1 MIDKKV
7 KKFYYS
13 AMENMMNEFVNN
25 NESMEDTST
34 EIILLLIDDQN
45 IVASAVKRMLEG
57 NDDIHF
63 HYCQD
68 PSIALQTAIEL
79 SPSVILLDL
88 IMPGINGLTL
98 VKFFRANNNLKDIP
112 IVVMSMKEDGKTKAE
127 AFKTGADDYMVK
139 LPDKIEFVA
148 RVRHQSALG
157 QKRKLEKELA
167 EKTIEIQKKNHII
180 EEKNRQIT
188 SSIEY
193 AKNIQQS
200 ILPQNKRIEEEFQD
214 SFVIFLPKDI
224 VSGDFYWFNKIEN
237 MVFIAALDC
246 TGHGVPGAFMSLIG
260 NSLLNQI
267 VNENKIYSPE
277 KILEKL
283 HNGVRKVL
291 KQESKSSNSRD
302 GMDVAFC
309 VIEKEKNVINFAGAR
324 RPLFLIKGK
333 SKELI
338 EIKGD
343 RKSIGGKQ
351 KENIRVFEKNKIEY
365 CSGDTIYMFSD
376 GFSDQQNKIEKKF
389 GIKKLR
395 ETLKEINIKPLKEQK
410 NILLKELKEHRK
422 EWEQQDDITF
432 LGIKFK

>member
-1 MIDKKV
+1 MG
-7 KKFYYS
+7 
-13 AMENMMNEFVNN
+13 NMNN
-25 NESMEDTST
+25 KNKTEDLNKNTSKD
-34 EIILLLIDDQN
+34 IILLLIDDQN

-68 PSIALQTAIEL
+68 PSMALQTAMEI
-79 SPSVILLDL
+79 SPTVILLDL

-98 VKFFRANNNLKDIP
+98 VKFFRANSSLKDIP

-127 AFKTGADDYMVK
+127 AFMTGADDYMVK

-157 QKRKLEKELA
+157 QKRKLEMELA
-167 EKTIEIQKKNHII
+167 EKTIEIQKQNEII

-200 ILPQNKRIEEEFQD
+200 ILPQNEKIEEEFKD

-224 VSGDFYWFNKIEN
+224 VSGDFYWYNKIEDII
-237 MVFIAALDC
+237 FIAALDC

-277 KILEKL
+277 KILEEL
-283 HNGVRKVL
+283 HKGVRKVL
-291 KQESKSSNSRD
+291 KQEGKTRNSRD

-309 VIEKEKNVINFAGAR
+309 VIEKKKNIIRFAGAR

-333 SKELI
+333 TNELI

-343 RKSIGGKQ
+343 RKSIGGRQ
-351 KENIRVFEKNKIEY
+351 KEENRVFDKKEIKYE
-365 CSGDTIYMFSD
+365 SGDTIYMFSD
-376 GFSDQQNKIEKKF
+376 GFVDQQNKDEKKF

-395 ETLKEINIKPLKEQK
+395 ETFVEINSKTLKEQK
-410 NILLKELKEHRK
+410 NILLNMLKGHKK
-422 EWEQQDDITF
+422 EWEQQDDITI

>member
-1 MIDKKV
+1 
-7 KKFYYS
+7 
-13 AMENMMNEFVNN
+13 MENKKSVN
-25 NESMEDTST
+25 DHAKD
-34 EIILLLIDDQN
+34 IILLLVDDQN

-57 NDDIHF
+57 HDDIHF

-68 PSIALQTAIEL
+68 PSMALQTAMEI
-79 SPSVILLDL
+79 SPTVILLDL

-98 VKFFRANNNLKDIP
+98 VKFFRANSNLKDIP
-112 IVVMSMKEDGKTKAE
+112 IVVMSMKEDGKTKAD

-139 LPDKIEFVA
+139 LPDKIEFIA

-157 QKRKLEKELA
+157 QKRKLELELA
-167 EKTIEIQKKNHII
+167 EKTLEIQKQNEII

-200 ILPQNKRIEEEFQD
+200 ILPQNEKIEEEFKD

-224 VSGDFYWFNKIEN
+224 VSGDFYWFNNIDDLI
-237 MVFIAALDC
+237 FIAALDC

-277 KILEKL
+277 IILEEL
-283 HNGVRKVL
+283 HKGVRKVL
-291 KQESKSSNSRD
+291 KQEERGSNSRD

-309 VIEKEKNVINFAGAR
+309 VIEKKNNKISFAGAR

-333 SKELI
+333 SRELI

-343 RKSIGGKQ
+343 RKSIGGRQ
-351 KENIRVFEKNKIEY
+351 KEEKRIFEKKEIEY
-365 CSGDTIYMFSD
+365 ISGDTIYMFSD
-376 GFSDQQNKIEKKF
+376 GFVDQQNEDEKKF

-395 ETLKEINIKPLKEQK
+395 EVINTINSKSLKEQK
-410 NILLKELKEHRK
+410 KILLEELEDHKK
-422 EWEQQDDITF
+422 KWEQQDDITI
-432 LGIKFK
+432 LGIKF